1 MTEIL
6 QNCDTIH
13 IIESRCKIL
22 RVGYTY
28 KYVKGRKN
36 LMEKI
41 ATFADRLKSLLEEKG
56 LTQADICRLAH
67 VDRSLMT
74 KYLKGTKF
82 PKIDTIR
89 RIANVLYVNP
99 DWLEGFDADKVP
111 KPVQLSPLEM
121 DFVMGFRNLSG
132 DDKYF
137 ILEYI
142 KKKQE

>member
-1 MTEIL
+1 
-6 QNCDTIH
+6 
-13 IIESRCKIL
+13 
-22 RVGYTY
+22 
-28 KYVKGRKN
+28 
-36 LMEKI
+36 MEKI

-99 DWLEGFDADKVP
+99 DWLEGVDADKVP